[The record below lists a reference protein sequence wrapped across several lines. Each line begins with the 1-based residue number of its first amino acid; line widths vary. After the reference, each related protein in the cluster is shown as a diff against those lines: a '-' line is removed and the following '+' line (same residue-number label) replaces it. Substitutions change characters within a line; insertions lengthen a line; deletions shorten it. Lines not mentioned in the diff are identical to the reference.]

1 MATRRSSA
9 SFSPL
14 RKAGGAIRDPS
25 GCVYRLRPTRIR
37 RRDFACSALYRICL
51 NSSAP
56 LAAAATI
63 HWRGLTPCESK
74 SGEARSALIE
84 PNERQRIT
92 VFGGSRCGA
101 DSPEYEE
108 ALRLGRL
115 LAEAG
120 YDVCSGGYAGVMEA
134 ISQGAH
140 DAGGHVIGVTMSQ
153 FKSAPNPYLKTTEP
167 SADFYARLQRLI
179 RQSVGYIAL
188 RGGMGT
194 VTEISLVWN
203 KLAMNVLPP
212 RPLILLGECW
222 PRTIACLRE
231 HLVISDRDLAW
242 LSFVN
247 SAEEAVAILTE
258 RAR

>member
-1 MATRRSSA
+1 M
-9 SFSPL
+9 
-14 RKAGGAIRDPS
+14 
-25 GCVYRLRPTRIR
+25 
-37 RRDFACSALYRICL
+37 
-51 NSSAP
+51 
-56 LAAAATI
+56 
-63 HWRGLTPCESK
+63 PCESK

-84 PNERQRIT
+84 SNERKRIS
-92 VFGGSRCGA
+92 VFGGARCGP

-115 LAEAG
+115 LAEADF
-120 YDVCSGGYAGVMEA
+120 DVCSGGYAGVMEA
-134 ISQGAH
+134 ISRGAH
-140 DAGGHVIGVTMSQ
+140 EAGGHVIGVTMSQ

-194 VTEISLVWN
+194 ITEISLVWN

-212 RPLILLGECW
+212 RPLILLGQCW
-222 PRTIACLRE
+222 PRALECLRE
-231 HLVISDRDLAW
+231 HLVISDADLAL
-242 LSFVN
+242 LSFVDT
-247 SAEEAVAILTE
+247 AEEALAILKE